1 MAPTIGSRA
10 LRVYAVLVFLAVAGV
25 CALVC
30 WAFPRQDRLASAR
43 DGRLRSVD
51 GEIWSTEIQTWKM
64 RRPSRRIEWE
74 VSVRY
79 TFEVGGREYSGQ
91 HLDFSHTSAKF
102 SAETDAARFQSRYP
116 VRKRVTVWYDSAD
129 PWDSALDPAWVP
141 VTPYV
146 IPAVAVG
153 TFSFIVAFLL
163 ARDTLRWARENPLPP
178 EEIARGL
185 ANLRNASAA
194 FAGLAAAVLLVH
206 FLPVLWHHAVVK
218 PRLGTVDTFLTGA
231 PEVRGDPPYPDVQYL
246 FKVEG
251 ETELRLG
258 SAWRFGRLGVE
269 SEATAEALA
278 ARLRDENVARGHV
291 VHFVPGDPS
300 RNALSTDHG
309 GVLSRA
315 PVVASAVVFALGL
328 ALAALSSKAR
338 RRYPP
343 SRQLTPRA
351 RPGPASPARGT
362 SSSRRRGGR

>member
-10 LRVYAVLVFLAVAGV
+10 LRVYAILVFLAVAGV

-43 DGRLRSVD
+43 GGRLRSVD
-51 GEIWSTEIQTWKM
+51 GEIRSTEIQTWKM
-64 RRPSRRIEWE
+64 RRPRRRIEWE

-79 TFEVGGREYSGQ
+79 TFEVGEREYSGQ
-91 HLDFSHTSAKF
+91 HLDFSHTGAKF
-102 SAETDAARFQSRYP
+102 SAEADAVRFQSRYP
-116 VRKRVTVWYDSAD
+116 ERKRVTVWYDSAD

-146 IPAVAVG
+146 IPAGAVG
-153 TFSFIVAFLL
+153 TLSFVIALLL

-194 FAGLAAAVLLVH
+194 FAGLAVVVLLVH

-218 PRLGTVDTFLTGA
+218 PRLGTVGASLTGA

-269 SEATAEALA
+269 SEAVAEALA
-278 ARLRDENVARGHV
+278 TRLRDENVASGHV

-300 RNALSTDHG
+300 RNALSTGHG
-309 GVLSRA
+309 GVLPRA
-315 PVVASAVVFALGL
+315 PVVASAVVFLLGL

-343 SRQLTPRA
+343 SRPIGL
-351 RPGPASPARGT
+351 PGWRG
-362 SSSRRRGGR
+362 SRSRS